1 LFARIGLKAETG
13 PAEAFQKT
21 MTGLKRDILGAVAG
35 SLSLAG
41 AIKAVNASMGDAL
54 ELKKFSDATGASTDE
69 MQRWRAVADQVSG
82 SGAAVSESIKAIVSN
97 QDKIKLGQGNISG
110 YQMLGIDPR
119 SDPFKVLEQI
129 RAKTANLAPGMRRN
143 IMGMFGVNTELISTL
158 DLTNKQFDAMA
169 KRAYVIP
176 QSNIDGL
183 NRARGSIEMV
193 KNAIMYYTAEMAT
206 KLAPTIEKVS
216 QGLVKFFGMIGNGVN
231 MFDKLVRNTIGWKAA
246 IIGIIAVLGIMNAGF
261 LLSPIGLFS
270 VAMLALL
277 AIFDDFAHYSSG
289 EGHSL
294 IGVFAEKFPGLVKI
308 IQPIADT
315 FALILDA
322 LRGIIT
328 GDWSKFDELASKW
341 DKLGKA
347 IIAVKDALVFL
358 AGLGQEGSAFMRN
371 GLINGLSGK
380 SFSQFGANVKSGGL
394 GNAISKDLNT
404 FWNGD
409 MAGIRKIFGDKDA
422 GQPVNMNTY
431 ITITGGDPKET
442 EFAVKKALLGGYQ
455 IVQAQQLKGKK
466 E

>member
-1 LFARIGLKAETG
+1 VNILELFARIGLKAETG

-158 DLTNKQFDAMA
+158 DLTNKQFDKMA
-169 KRAYVIP
+169 ARAYVIP

-216 QGLVKFFGMIGNGVN
+216 QGLVKFFGWIERGVT
-231 MFDKLVRNTIGWKAA
+231 MFDKLVKATIGWKAA
-246 IIGIIAVLGIMNAGF
+246 ILTVVSVLAIMNAGF
-261 LLSPIGLFS
+261 LLSPIGLFTI
-270 VAMLALL
+270 AMLALMAVL
-277 AIFDDFAHYSSG
+277 IDFSYYSQG
-289 EGHSL
+289 KASL
-294 IGVFAEKFPGLVKI
+294 IGVVFAKFPAIGKAMKDSFGFITDLVNGIKYFFTADWGKLDDLTKKWGLFGDI
-308 IQPIADT
+308 IQLIAQGFRDISKFVNET
-315 FALILDA
+315 VSSKSFGDWLGKMAKGGILDPVA
-322 LRGIIT
+322 REQQGR
-328 GDWSKFDELASKW
+328 
-341 DKLGKA
+341 A
-347 IIAVKDALVFL
+347 ISNVIHPSMAL
-358 AGLGQEGSAFMRN
+358 AGG
-371 GLINGLSGK
+371 
-380 SFSQFGANVKSGGL
+380 GATNQ
-394 GNAISKDLNT
+394 T
-404 FWNGD
+404 FN
-409 MAGIRKIFGDKDA
+409 F
-422 GQPVNMNTY
+422 
-431 ITITGGDPKET
+431 TITGISDPKQAAT
-442 EFAVKKALLGGYQ
+442 EVRNMFEREMLHAQTAGTRAKAEKK
-455 IVQAQQLKGKK
+455 
-466 E
+466 

>member
-1 LFARIGLKAETG
+1 MNILELFARIGLKAETG

-82 SGAAVSESIKAIVSN
+82 SGAAVSESIKAIVFN

-158 DLTNKQFDAMA
+158 DLTNKQFDKMA
-169 KRAYVIP
+169 ARAYVIP

-183 NRARGSIEMV
+183 NRARGSLEMV

-206 KLAPTIEKVS
+206 KLGPTIEKVS
-216 QGLVKFFGMIGNGVN
+216 QGLVKFFGWIERGIT
-231 MFDKLVRNTIGWKAA
+231 MFDKLVKATIGWKAA
-246 IIGIIAVLGIMNAGF
+246 ILTVVSVLAVMNAGF
-261 LLSPIGLFS
+261 LLSPIGLFTI
-270 VAMLALL
+270 AMLALMAVL
-277 AIFDDFAHYSSG
+277 IDFSYYSQG
-289 EGHSL
+289 KASL
-294 IGVFAEKFPGLVKI
+294 IGVLFAKFPNLMKGL
-308 IQPIADT
+308 QPVIDALQ
-315 FALILDA
+315 LILA
-322 LRGIIT
+322 SLRGLFT
-328 GDWSKFDELASKW
+328 GDWSKFDELCAKW
-341 DKLGKA
+341 GAFGKILEGIKETLSF
-347 IIAVKDALVFL
+347 IIAGL
-358 AGLGQEGSAFMRN
+358 ANTM
-371 GLINGLSGK
+371 SGK
-380 SFSQFGANVKSGGL
+380 SFNQFGENLKKQGL
-394 GNAISKDLNT
+394 GGAIKSDIST

-409 MAGIRKIFGDKDA
+409 MAGIRKAFGDKQA
-422 GQPVNMNTY
+422 GAQTTNNY
-431 ITITGGDPKET
+431 NFAISGISDPRQAAIEVQNIMRREQMHAQT
-442 EFAVKKALLGGYQ
+442 AGARVKAEK
-455 IVQAQQLKGKK
+455 
-466 E
+466 